1 MINVEELIKFINNK
15 YPNII
20 NINIPIAKNVYNNVE
35 CKCKI
40 HNIEIIKTIT
50 KFKTLK
56 ENVCYLCNRDS
67 KNNEIRTLL
76 KNKFPKLNFDKFEY
90 KDLKSESIVICT
102 EHGEFRSSYKKLKD
116 QGNKYACPSCS
127 KSAQMS
133 QRYNTRNSEMAIS
146 EMKERYPNLDFSKFE
161 YHSAKT
167 KSIIICPEHGEFET
181 TYEYMIRSGRLH
193 GCPKCVPDKLSP
205 RKFSQEEA
213 IENMKKVYSNFDF
226 SKFEYK
232 NTKTKSI
239 VICKT
244 HGEFEI
250 TYADFTRAHTNP
262 CPYCA
267 KKQVYKPIEFL
278 EKRFPELNFSKFNFI
293 DVRNKSIVICP
304 EHGEFEIT
312 YMALKK
318 SMNGCSKCSM
328 VGYSKSEKEIVEF
341 IKTFYDKKIIENN
354 RNIILNEYSNNYLE
368 LDIYLPD
375 IKLAIEFNGRYWH
388 NDESISKRVGFNTAE
403 EYHSYKSSKCKEQN
417 IFLLHIDEHEWLDNK
432 NNVLN
437 NIKDKIISI
446 S

>member
-90 KDLKSESIVICT
+90 EDLKSESIVICT

-146 EMKERYPNLDFSKFE
+146 EMKERYPNLDFSKF
-161 YHSAKT
+161 
-167 KSIIICPEHGEFET
+167 
-181 TYEYMIRSGRLH
+181 
-193 GCPKCVPDKLSP
+193 
-205 RKFSQEEA
+205 
-213 IENMKKVYSNFDF
+213 
-226 SKFEYK
+226 
-232 NTKTKSI
+232 
-239 VICKT
+239 
-244 HGEFEI
+244 
-250 TYADFTRAHTNP
+250 
-262 CPYCA
+262 
-267 KKQVYKPIEFL
+267 
-278 EKRFPELNFSKFNFI
+278 NFI

-318 SMNGCSKCSM
+318 SMNGCSKCSK